1 MNPIERI
8 VDDYGVMLLDGAL
21 ASELERRGCDLNDAL
36 WSAKVLMENPELIG
50 QVHRDYYAAGADCAT
65 SASYQASVEGFMRR
79 GLSEAQALELIAL
92 SVGIARRV
100 RDAFWSS
107 LTASERAARPYPLVA
122 ASVGPYGAFLADGS
136 EYRGDYRDADGQ
148 PLGEEA
154 LARFHRRRLPTLVAA
169 GPDLLAC
176 ETIPCLAEAR
186 AIARLLPEFPGCHA
200 WISFSAR
207 DGEHINS
214 GEAIVDCARALDGC
228 AQVAAIGVNCTAPQ
242 YVESLIGEIR
252 QGTAKPILVYP
263 NSGEQYDATD
273 KTWHAA
279 GSTNSYA
286 AYAAYAA
293 YGELARRWHACGATI
308 IGGCCRT
315 SPRDIAEIAAW
326 ARPVR

>member
-1 MNPIERI
+1 MNPIGSILSEH
-8 VDDYGVMLLDGAL
+8 GLMLLDGAL

-36 WSAKVLMENPELIG
+36 WSAKVLMENPDLIG
-50 QVHRDYYAAGADCAT
+50 AVHRDYYAAGADCAT

-79 GLSEAQALELIAL
+79 GLSEARALELIAL
-92 SVGIARRV
+92 SVGIARRA
-100 RDAFWSS
+100 RDEFWAS
-107 LTASERAARPYPLVA
+107 LDASGRAARPYPLVA

-136 EYRGDYRDADGQ
+136 EYRGDYRDEHGQ

-154 LARFHRRRLPTLVAA
+154 LVRFHRQRLQALVAA

-176 ETIPCLAEAR
+176 ETIPCLVEAK

-207 DGEHINS
+207 DGAHINS
-214 GEAIVDCARALDGC
+214 GEAIADCARALDGC

-252 QGTAKPILVYP
+252 KGTTKPILCYP

-273 KTWHAA
+273 KRWHGA
-279 GSTNSYA
+279 GPANSH
-286 AYAAYAA
+286 AA
-293 YGELARRWHACGATI
+293 YGQLARRWHACGATI